1 MRMCAMERA
10 RRLRTT
16 RDVTGW
22 GLMCRG
28 GGGDVQIM
36 LMAKL
41 DGAGADRVRF
51 EPRALLSP
59 PPPPPPLLILSSSLF
74 HQSICLTH

>member
-1 MRMCAMERA
+1 
-10 RRLRTT
+10 
-16 RDVTGW
+16 
-22 GLMCRG
+22 MCRG

-51 EPRALLSP
+51 EPRTLLLLLLLLSSSS
-59 PPPPPPLLILSSSLF
+59 PPPLLLL
-74 HQSICLTH
+74 